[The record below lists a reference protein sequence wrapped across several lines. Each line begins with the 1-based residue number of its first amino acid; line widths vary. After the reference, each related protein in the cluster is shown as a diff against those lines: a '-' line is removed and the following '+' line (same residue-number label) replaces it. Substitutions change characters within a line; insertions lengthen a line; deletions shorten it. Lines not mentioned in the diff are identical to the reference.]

1 MILRDWDT
9 QKGFVVDEYCKITRK
24 KPAEQTQQELDT
36 LWWVAYAG
44 SDQESTLIATEITPA
59 PKDWD
64 ETTVKI
70 SFWEISDGWFTDDED
85 NQGSIHFES
94 GLLGQDFYKKVSE
107 ENDKT
112 VEDIQEFIEDYR
124 SIRK

>member
-24 KPAEQTQQELDT
+24 KPAELTQQELDT

-44 SDQESTLIATEITPA
+44 SDQEFTLIATEITPA
-59 PKDWD
+59 PNWD

-70 SFWEISDGWFTDDED
+70 SFWEIPDGWFTDDED
-85 NQGSIHFES
+85 NQGRIHFET
-94 GLLGQDFYKKVSE
+94 GLLGQDFYEKVSE
-107 ENDKT
+107 ENYRT
-112 VEDIQEFIEDYR
+112 VEDIQEFIEDYKA
-124 SIRK
+124 IR